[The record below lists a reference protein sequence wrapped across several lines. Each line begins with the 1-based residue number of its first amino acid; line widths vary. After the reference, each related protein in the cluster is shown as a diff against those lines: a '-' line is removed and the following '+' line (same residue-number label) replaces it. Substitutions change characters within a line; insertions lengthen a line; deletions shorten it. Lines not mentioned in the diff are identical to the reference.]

1 MVSSRWRARTHSPP
15 SSSQHTQTT
24 EIAKILSEEWK
35 FLSHAEKA
43 VWEEESLADRARYQ
57 TERAAYNKTNPRRH
71 TKTQQLGGGAPKRPM
86 SAYLMFSN
94 ARRGTVKKEH
104 PELSNGDLS
113 RALSKQ
119 WREASPSRKAEYVQ
133 REQELRQQYKV
144 DMTEWRKQKAEN
156 EKKERKRL
164 RQEARR
170 QAQVGSLLGL
180 NPRQVEVGLAQLGSG
195 SATTG
200 VLPVGSGGVLPML
213 GTGTAQQ
220 LENGSAQQLGTGAA
234 LQSLASPPLVG
245 NVSLAPLGRLVSSN
259 SSQPVSAAQPTI
271 AGLDRTRHGVQVN
284 PSVVGNGL
292 LGVTNPYHVPAQAS
306 LQQTLLATIL
316 GTLLRLSSLPSTA

>member
-1 MVSSRWRARTHSPP
+1 
-15 SSSQHTQTT
+15 
-24 EIAKILSEEWK
+24 
-35 FLSHAEKA
+35 
-43 VWEEESLADRARYQ
+43 
-57 TERAAYNKTNPRRH
+57 
-71 TKTQQLGGGAPKRPM
+71 
-86 SAYLMFSN
+86 MFSN

-133 REQELRQQYKV
+133 REQELRQQYKL
-144 DMTEWRKQKAEN
+144 DMAEWRKQKAEN

-200 VLPVGSGGVLPML
+200 VLPVGPGGVLPML

-220 LENGSAQQLGTGAA
+220 LGTGAA
-234 LQSLASPPLVG
+234 LQSLAAPPLVG

-292 LGVTNPYHVPAQAS
+292 LGVANPYYVPAQAS
-306 LQQTLLATIL
+306 LQQTLLAAIL
-316 GTLLRLSSLPSTA
+316 GTLLRLSFFTIY